1 MKIFD
6 CTIYL
11 DESMMFEVR
20 LNTLDKYVDKFVV
33 VESLYTHA
41 GNKKKQNFDINNYKK
56 FKDKII
62 YILLDKEP
70 KNLLPILTNGEEN
83 LGNKR
88 INTLKRI
95 RLQYNALSEGI
106 IDADKNDLI
115 IVSDIDEIPNLETI
129 DDKVK
134 NKILLFKQRLYYYK
148 FNLLYPNYEWF
159 GSKACKKKHLVDFE
173 WLKYIKNK
181 KYNFFRLDTLFSKNK
196 YIDVRILENGGWH
209 FSKIKNEE
217 DIFYL
222 LSNYGEHNEFEK
234 SGLSV
239 KDYKEFIKQGIL
251 PYDHFVDKKSSTK
264 DKFLKRVKLER
275 NNDNL
280 PTYLIQNLKKYKD
293 WVS

>member
-6 CTIYL
+6 CTIFL

-41 GNKKKQNFDINNYKK
+41 GNKKKKNFDINNYKK

-70 KNLLPILTNGEEN
+70 ESLLPILTNGEEN

-106 IDADKNDLI
+106 INADKNDLI

-129 DDKVK
+129 HDKVK

-159 GSKACKKKHLVDFE
+159 GSKACRKKNLIDFE

-181 KYNFFRLDTLFSKNK
+181 KYNFFRFDTLFSKNK
-196 YIDVRILENGGWH
+196 YRNVKILEHGGWH
-209 FSKIKNEE
+209 FSKVKNEK
-217 DIFYL
+217 DIYYL
-222 LSNYGEHNEFEK
+222 LSNYGEHNEFEN

-239 KDYKEFIKQGIL
+239 EDYKQFINEGVL
-251 PYDHFVDKKSSTK
+251 PYDHFLDKRSSIEN
-264 DKFLKRVKLER
+264 KFSKRVKLEK
-275 NNDNL
+275 NSSNL
-280 PTYLIQNLKKYKD
+280 PDYLSKNSGKYKE
-293 WVS
+293 WFA

>member
-70 KNLLPILTNGEEN
+70 ENLLPILINGEEN

-181 KYNFFRLDTLFSKNK
+181 KYNFFIFFTLFYKNK
-196 YIDVRILENGGWH
+196 YIDIIIL
-209 FSKIKNEE
+209 
-217 DIFYL
+217 
-222 LSNYGEHNEFEK
+222 
-234 SGLSV
+234 
-239 KDYKEFIKQGIL
+239 
-251 PYDHFVDKKSSTK
+251 
-264 DKFLKRVKLER
+264 
-275 NNDNL
+275 
-280 PTYLIQNLKKYKD
+280 
-293 WVS
+293 

>member
-6 CTIYL
+6 CTIFL

-70 KNLLPILTNGEEN
+70 ENLLPILINGEEN

-134 NKILLFKQRLYYYK
+134 NRCTHDRWWHSLDVPKRQC
-148 FNLLYPNYEWF
+148 E
-159 GSKACKKKHLVDFE
+159 
-173 WLKYIKNK
+173 YIR
-181 KYNFFRLDTLFSKNK
+181 Y
-196 YIDVRILENGGWH
+196 
-209 FSKIKNEE
+209 
-217 DIFYL
+217 
-222 LSNYGEHNEFEK
+222 
-234 SGLSV
+234 
-239 KDYKEFIKQGIL
+239 Q
-251 PYDHFVDKKSSTK
+251 
-264 DKFLKRVKLER
+264 
-275 NNDNL
+275 
-280 PTYLIQNLKKYKD
+280 
-293 WVS
+293 